1 MPKKR
6 LLVIPARGG
15 SKRIPRKNLYKVDGK
30 FVLQRTLETAIKSGL
45 FSKIVISSD
54 DDEILSIS
62 TALGL
67 EKEDR
72 RPDYIADDEAT
83 VTDVL
88 KYEVNR
94 QSSAGV
100 FFNEI
105 WQLSVFSFLLSA
117 EDLKDISGV
126 ASSLPEKSL
135 LIGALEFPVP
145 INWALNMQSD
155 GILQPYSVDSL
166 SLPSQSFKKLYYDS
180 GCFAVFPAKV
190 FENPN
195 FKVSDLVMYGYKLPR
210 HKAIDVDEQ
219 QDLDTLEYIFL
230 GKQKKEDSN
239 I

>member
-15 SKRIPRKNLYKVDGK
+15 SKRIPRKNLYRVDGK
-30 FVLQRTLETAIKSGL
+30 FALQRTLELAIKSGL

-54 DDEILSIS
+54 DDEILSVS
-62 TALGL
+62 TALGF

-72 RPDYIADDEAT
+72 RPAYIADDEAT

-94 QSSAGV
+94 LASSGA
-100 FFNEI
+100 FYNEI

-117 EDLKDISGV
+117 EDLIDISRV

-135 LIGALEFPVP
+135 LIGILEFPVP

-155 GILQPYSVDSL
+155 GILQAYSVDSL

-180 GCFAVFPAKV
+180 GCFAVFPSKV
-190 FENPN
+190 FENPI
-195 FKVSDLVMYGYKLPR
+195 FKVSDLIMYGYQLPR

-230 GKQKKEDSN
+230 GKQKNENSD